1 MYHLK
6 VTQVHQQENGKGSP
20 LQRVPTETMHNV
32 NPLGSCCVR
41 EVLPRVGHVCRPPK
55 WTPANMGLGIQ
66 EMLCSWWFTFVHY
79 LEWAATW
86 LDFLPALAG
95 FYKALES
102 LCLLQCRQNLL
113 LSPNRAGNSARKVP
127 HISNV
132 LAERYLGNMK
142 GWNGHYF
149 GLYSVSSKR
158 LPGPPKYLPRDI
170 PKKAQ
175 VGAGANKP
183 AHTSPHALYFQDGAR
198 EITK

>member
-1 MYHLK
+1 MFADP
-6 VTQVHQQENGKGSP
+6 QGGP
-20 LQRVPTETMHNV
+20 LQIWVWASKKCCA
-32 NPLGSCCVR
+32 LGG
-41 EVLPRVGHVCRPPK
+41 LPH
-55 WTPANMGLGIQ
+55 
-66 EMLCSWWFTFVHY
+66 FVHY

-86 LDFLPALAG
+86 LAFIRALAG

-142 GWNGHYF
+142 GWIGYYF

-158 LPGPPKYLPRDI
+158 LPGPPKHLPRDI
-170 PKKAQ
+170 PKSSRPTYSPPGRLKWEQERKNQRVHRHMHFTSKMEQ
-175 VGAGANKP
+175 VK
-183 AHTSPHALYFQDGAR
+183 
-198 EITK
+198 